1 MAQLFWDDVK
11 EGQELPSLEE
21 ETSSQRLVV
30 WAAAS
35 GDFYQIHYDDN
46 FAKGN
51 NLPDIIV
58 HGALKG
64 MLVGRMIDE
73 WIGDEGRIVNW
84 AVSYRGMDPARDPLK
99 IWGKVTK
106 KYEQGGE
113 GLVDVEVGVAQPNGT
128 QTTPG
133 TATVALPKKK

>member
-1 MAQLFWDDVK
+1 MAQVYWNDVS
-11 EGQELPSLEE
+11 EGQELPALDEE
-21 ETSSQRLVV
+21 MSSQRLVV

-35 GDFYQIHYDDN
+35 GDFYQIHFDDD

-64 MLVGRMIDE
+64 MLVGRLIDE
-73 WIGDEGRIVNW
+73 WIGDEGRIVQW
-84 AVSYRGMDPARDPLK
+84 GVSYRGMDPARQN
-99 IWGKVTK
+99 IRVWGKVTK

-113 GLVDVEVGVAQPNGT
+113 GLVDLEVGCAQPNGT
-128 QTTPG
+128 ETTPG
-133 TATVALPKKK
+133 TATVMLPKR